1 MPKSSSFLR
10 VRFQELVD
18 DAEEAPRNPLKNSRE
33 VSEAYE
39 NLAIGNIQNFG
50 YSFNLMVIFLLMNSS
65 ILFRKLS

>member
-39 NLAIGNIQNFG
+39 NLAIGNIQG